1 MKGMKGVGKAKKLI
15 VPLAVLFVVYLG
27 SYAVLRYMNSEV
39 WEKDGMTYV
48 IFPENL
54 RALYYLYRPVSYVDG
69 ALTGMRFHIGP
80 HR

>member
-1 MKGMKGVGKAKKLI
+1 MKGVGKAKKLI
-15 VPLAVLFVVYLG
+15 IPLAMLFVVYLG

-48 IFPENL
+48 IFPENF

>member
-1 MKGMKGVGKAKKLI
+1 MKGIESRRRTWMLLSIALL
-15 VPLAVLFVVYLG
+15 LALYLG
-27 SYAVLRYMNSEV
+27 SYLAFRSLNAQV

-48 IFPENL
+48 IFPENFK
-54 RALYYLYRPVSYVDG
+54 AIYYLYRPMTYIDG